1 MLGLRAV
8 VEPAPPNPWVAQA
21 QRGNRG
27 AFEDMVRAC
36 QGRVLRTCLRLL
48 GGSVE
53 AQDAAQETFVKAFTH
68 LDQLDPQRSPL
79 PWLTTVATRIC
90 LNRIRSR
97 QRAREDEWGEGFD
110 VPVEENWLRGEE
122 QQRLQNALARLPDN
136 SRAVLVLF
144 YLEEWTCREIA
155 EALGL
160 SESNVKVLLHRGRE
174 KLRGLLC

>member
-1 MLGLRAV
+1 MLGLSALA
-8 VEPAPPNPWVAQA
+8 EPTVPNPWVARA
-21 QRGNRG
+21 QQGDRA

-53 AQDAAQETFVKAFTH
+53 AQDVAQETFVKAFTH

-79 PWLTTVATRIC
+79 PWLTTVATRLC

-97 QRAREDEWGEGFD
+97 QRAREDELDEAFD
-110 VPVEENWLRGEE
+110 APVEEDWLRGED
-122 QQRLQNALARLPDN
+122 QRRLQSALQRLPDN

-144 YLEEWTCREIA
+144 YLEEWSCKEIA

-174 KLRGLLC
+174 KLRSLLC